1 MTKKTASKKPDQEVE
16 ARVLSRCQYG
26 DINEVVRLNKDR
38 VLSGVKAGLLD
49 DHPSAIKAAKAASN
63 KG

>member
-1 MTKKTASKKPDQEVE
+1 MSKKTASKKATEEVE

-26 DINEVVRLNKDR
+26 DINTVVRLNKDR
-38 VLSGVKAGLLD
+38 VLAGVKAGLLD
-49 DHPSAIKAAKAASN
+49 DHPSAVSAAKK